1 MDKGVRHVRRHYSWE
16 EVSKIR
22 RSFSVDLVDG
32 GVVGME
38 AKAMPG
44 TVGRLMVEEVVDVLV
59 TRSPGRA
66 GDEGDGWEDSLE
78 ALKRERRLIVGWQVQ
93 VGDVF
98 G

>member
-1 MDKGVRHVRRHYSWE
+1 MRRHYSWE
-16 EVSKIR
+16 EVPKIR

-32 GVVGME
+32 DVVGME

-59 TRSPGRA
+59 TWSLGRA
-66 GDEGDGWEDSLE
+66 GDEGDGGEDFLE